1 MSSPLVL
8 VVEDDPSVRGLLE
21 TLLSTEGYRVGTA
34 SDGVAGLVQVSA
46 RRPALV
52 LLDVM
57 MPDLDGLRVLDEM
70 AADPAL
76 ADIPVLVVTGEVDV
90 VPKLRERLG
99 ADAVFAKPFSVAE
112 LLARVGEIT
121 GGPAGSPGPDR

>member
-1 MSSPLVL
+1 VSSPLVL

-21 TLLSTEGYRVGTA
+21 TLLNSEGYEVRTA
-34 SDGVAGLVQVSA
+34 SDGVAGLGQVST

-76 ADIPVLVVTGEVDV
+76 ADIPVIVVTGEVDV
-90 VPKLRERLG
+90 VPTLRERLG
-99 ADAVFAKPFSVAE
+99 ADAVFAKPFSVAA
-112 LLARVGEIT
+112 LLGRVGEIT
-121 GGPAGSPGPDR
+121 GGPVQSTGPDR

>member
-34 SDGVAGLVQVSA
+34 SDVVAGLVQVSA

>member
-1 MSSPLVL
+1 MTAPLIL
-8 VVEDDPSVRGLLE
+8 IVEDDPSVRGLLE
-21 TLLSTEGYRVGTA
+21 TLLTSEGYEVRTA
-34 SDGVAGLVQVSA
+34 SDGVGGLGQASA

-76 ADIPVLVVTGEVDV
+76 ADIPVFVVTGEVDIL
-90 VPKLRERLG
+90 PTLRERLG
-99 ADAVFAKPFSVAE
+99 ADSVFGKPFSVAE
-112 LLARVGEIT
+112 LMSRVGEIT
-121 GGPAGSPGPDR
+121 GGPVGSTGPNR